1 MSVIMI
7 LNVEGR
13 VVVFQRTSPCR
24 AGELLL
30 AAPVKTAGNLATFLD
45 VPMLALHT
53 MHSGPPELADQLPA
67 LARLAIA
74 MDNTGEFRYWYASL
88 EVPWRMSL
96 PEDVDPT
103 QVPQGWL
110 RRDGGRLVYL
120 ARELI
125 VAFPA
130 DSPPMTVDQPN
141 IGVGVA
147 VVTDPSLVQDL
158 AMDPAKVAYVGGF
171 SGDLTAAVTPLAA
184 RPARR

>member
-1 MSVIMI
+1 MI
-7 LNVEGR
+7 SNLEAHT
-13 VVVFQRTSPCR
+13 VVFQRTSPAR
-24 AGELLL
+24 AASWHW

-53 MHSGPPELADQLPA
+53 MHSGPPELADQLPT
-67 LARLAIA
+67 LARLAIS
-74 MDNTGEFRYWYASL
+74 MDNTGEFRYWYANL

-96 PEDVDPT
+96 PEDVDPAH
-103 QVPQGWL
+103 VPQGWL
-110 RRDGGRLVYL
+110 QRDGARLIYL
-120 ARELI
+120 ARELV

-141 IGVGVA
+141 IGVGIA

-158 AMDPAKVAYVGGF
+158 AMNPAKVAYVGGF

-184 RPARR
+184 RTTRQ

>member
-1 MSVIMI
+1 M
-7 LNVEGR
+7 NN
-13 VVVFQRTSPCR
+13 
-24 AGELLL
+24 
-30 AAPVKTAGNLATFLD
+30 AGNLATFLD

-74 MDNTGEFRYWYASL
+74 MDNTGEFRYWYANL
-88 EVPWRMSL
+88 EAPWRMSL
-96 PEDVDPT
+96 PEDVDPA

-130 DSPPMTVDQPN
+130 DTPPMRVDLPN

-147 VVTDPSLVQDL
+147 VVTDPTLVQDL

-171 SGDLTAAVTPLAA
+171 SGDFTAKATPLAA
-184 RPARR
+184 RPAGR